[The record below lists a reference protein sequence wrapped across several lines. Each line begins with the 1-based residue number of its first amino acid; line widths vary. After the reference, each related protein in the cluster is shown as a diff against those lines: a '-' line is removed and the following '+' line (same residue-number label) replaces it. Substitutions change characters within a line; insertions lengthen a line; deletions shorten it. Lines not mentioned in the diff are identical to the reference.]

1 MRLAHLTIELMDRK
15 PMRVISRDFVTIT
28 FDAQGR
34 LNVDQIK
41 QRGSSLFEVFLV
53 SKLGRN
59 NREGTAKVVDAAAR
73 FIVQGSQ
80 WTPTP
85 ALIQALDEAALA
97 LRQCS
102 GI

>member
-1 MRLAHLTIELMDRK
+1 VRLAHLTIELMDRK
-15 PMRVISRDFVTIT
+15 PMHVISRDFVTIT

-73 FIVQGSQ
+73 FIV
-80 WTPTP
+80 
-85 ALIQALDEAALA
+85 
-97 LRQCS
+97 
-102 GI
+102 